1 MRALVA
7 EDSKMMSEY
16 LSSLLQKLGFSAVDI
31 AKNGKEA
38 SRLIADSHYNLII
51 LDRHMPEMSGIEV
64 LQNFRYSP
72 VSVSAP
78 ILMVT
83 GSADRELV
91 EIIRRENLP
100 VAGIIAKPFTFD
112 TFKEKLDRVASVV
125 RGANLKAAI
134 PESTSAEAGDGVK
147 RYDGDLLSAMVVKK
161 PEFLGLAF
169 KGVASRG
176 DMILIKRCFDEVVS
190 SSSGLIAINTTE
202 VSEYDEF
209 FIGFFLMFAGTI
221 VERGREVRLITRSD
235 GMLIRLGVDRIVT
248 THLDASEFYKSV
260 GCEFDGDD

>member
-16 LSSLLQKLGFSAVDI
+16 LNSLLQKLGFSAVDI

-64 LQNFRYSP
+64 LQNLRYSP

-112 TFKEKLDRVASVV
+112 TFKEKFDRVASVV

-134 PESTSAEAGDGVK
+134 PRK
-147 RYDGDLLSAMVVKK
+147 N
-161 PEFLGLAF
+161 
-169 KGVASRG
+169 
-176 DMILIKRCFDEVVS
+176 IC
-190 SSSGLIAINTTE
+190 
-202 VSEYDEF
+202 
-209 FIGFFLMFAGTI
+209 
-221 VERGREVRLITRSD
+221 
-235 GMLIRLGVDRIVT
+235 
-248 THLDASEFYKSV
+248 
-260 GCEFDGDD
+260 